1 MPLMFRLRITQ
12 HICTL
17 SALLMTL
24 FFIVLYM
31 FSPRVFITAQSL
43 LIIGWTGEL
52 FGEKLYDVGEIGVL
66 ISV

>member
-1 MPLMFRLRITQ
+1 
-12 HICTL
+12 
-17 SALLMTL
+17 MTL